1 MAFVICCVD
10 LTALIRRRMSSN
22 DGMVSYA
29 AAVFC
34 AAAKSFPNSS
44 SAAFSSALSWVVDL
58 LLLGERREE
67 LRLARVEELV
77 ELLFVGANGLD
88 RHRVQITVG
97 GGIDDRHLLLDG
109 ERLILRL
116 FQDLDQAAAAIELI
130 ERGLVEVGT
139 ELRERRELA
148 VLREVEAQ
156 RAGHLPHRFHLR
168 RAADARHGV
177 ADVDR
182 GSDTLVEEIRLEEDL
197 AVGDRDHVGRECR
210 RRDRPPASR

>member
-1 MAFVICCVD
+1 MRSCARRSRDAATIFMAFVICCVD
-10 LTALIRRRMSSN
+10 LTARIRRRMSSN
-22 DGMVSYA
+22 DGMVFYA

-34 AAAKSFPNSS
+34 AAAKSF
-44 SAAFSSALSWVVDL
+44 AELLQRRVQLGLELVVDL

-88 RHRVQITVG
+88 RHRVEVPVG
-97 GGIDDRHLLLDG
+97 GGVDDRDLLLDR

-116 FQDLDQAAAAIELI
+116 LQDLDQAAAAIELV
-130 ERGLVEVGT
+130 ERRLVEVGA

-148 VLREVEAQ
+148 VLREVEPQ
-156 RAGHLPHRFHLR
+156 RAGHLPHRFDLR
-168 RAADARHGV
+168 RAADARHRV

-182 GSDTLVEEIRLEEDL
+182 GADTLVEQIRS
-197 AVGDRDHVGRECR
+197 RGRSGR
-210 RRDRPPASR
+210 R